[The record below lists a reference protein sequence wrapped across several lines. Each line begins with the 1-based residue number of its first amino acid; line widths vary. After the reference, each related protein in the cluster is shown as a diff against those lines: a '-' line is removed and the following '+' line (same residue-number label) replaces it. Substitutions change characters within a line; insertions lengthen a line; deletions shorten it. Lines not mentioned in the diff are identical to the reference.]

1 MDEASAIEVAVG
13 LAALLI
19 GGAGGYAAGR
29 GWLPLGTHRKPAT
42 STPAT
47 STPAAA
53 ASSTKAARDWAAAE
67 HGRPWARAGSESES
81 VPDEQATTDRDQ
93 LIAACA
99 DLADR
104 LRDRQQALYTVLTR
118 DLAAIGVELHAP
130 DGEPFD
136 AGQHNAVGTEP
147 APGKAQDLL
156 IAETTRLG
164 YRHHGVQVRV
174 PDVIVYRWKES

>member
-1 MDEASAIEVAVG
+1 MDETGAIQAAVG
-13 LAALLI
+13 LAVLLI

-29 GWLPLGTHRKPAT
+29 GWIPLGSGRRTPASRPAAGKTAAAGPAT
-42 STPAT
+42 
-47 STPAAA
+47 AA
-53 ASSTKAARDWAAAE
+53 AARDWAAAE
-67 HGRPWARAGSESES
+67 RGRPWTPAGSG
-81 VPDEQATTDRDQ
+81 PAEQATAERDQ

-104 LRDRQQALYTVLTR
+104 LRDRQQALYMALVR
-118 DLAAIGVELHAP
+118 DLAGIGVELDAP
-130 DGEPFD
+130 DGACFD

-147 APGKAQDLL
+147 APGAAQDLL

-174 PDVIVYRWKES
+174 PDVIVYRWKEV